1 MFARRALASLGA
13 AFALAAATPTRA
25 AERLGI
31 EDAVRIALER
41 NPELASLGAEVPA
54 ARARLDGATLL
65 AQRNPEV
72 SLGAGSRR
80 TSGDRSG
87 DLEVEVTQEVE
98 VFGERAARIDA
109 ARAALA
115 SAEARYQARRV
126 ELAAETRE
134 TFARALAAERLLTV
148 AREARELAGTVEA
161 AAARRLEVGE
171 ASQIEVNSARVEV
184 GRSAGEVAEAVRR
197 REAAL
202 AELRLLTAIDP
213 ASDLVLA
220 GELAPLAP
228 LALSEGA
235 EPSSFL
241 AVAREQ
247 RPDLRAAREDLQA
260 AAAERRLAGREALPK
275 PRLGARFEREGEED
289 AILGTL
295 SFDLPLLNRN
305 QAGRGVAGAR
315 LAQAQRALEA
325 AERRVSQEVRLALA
339 RLEAARDAARAFEGE
354 VVRAMEE
361 NLRLVATAYQ
371 AGKIGLFELLVLRR
385 DALDARRGRIRAQ
398 EDLVSAE
405 AQLLRALGQEGRRD
419 EP

>member
-1 MFARRALASLGA
+1 MFARRTLASLGA

-25 AERLGI
+25 AEGLGLQ
-31 EDAVRIALER
+31 DAVRIALER
-41 NPELASLGAEVPA
+41 NPELASLGAEVSA
-54 ARARLDGATLL
+54 ARSRLDGATLL

-80 TSGDRSG
+80 TAGDRSG

-98 VFGERAARIDA
+98 VFGERSARIAA

-126 ELAAETRE
+126 ELATETRE
-134 TFARALAAERLLTV
+134 SFARALAAERLLAV

-171 ASQIEVNSARVEV
+171 ASQIEVNSARVEA
-184 GRSAGEVAEAVRR
+184 GRSASEVAEAIRR

-202 AELRLLTAIDP
+202 AELRLLAAIDP
-213 ASDLVLA
+213 ASDLVLS
-220 GELAPLAP
+220 GELAPLALP
-228 LALSEGA
+228 ERA
-235 EPSSFL
+235 EPSSIL
-241 AVAREQ
+241 AVALEQ
-247 RPDLRAAREDLQA
+247 RPDLRAAREDLKA
-260 AAAERRLAGREALPK
+260 AAAERRLAEREALPK

-315 LAQAQRALEA
+315 LVQAQRALEA

-405 AQLLRALGQEGRRD
+405 AQLLRALGQEGPSR
-419 EP
+419 

>member
-1 MFARRALASLGA
+1 MFARRTLASLGA

-25 AERLGI
+25 AEDIGI

-41 NPELASLGAEVPA
+41 NPELASLGAEVSA

-65 AQRNPEV
+65 VQRNPEV

-80 TSGDRSG
+80 TDGERSP
-87 DLEVEVTQEVE
+87 DLEVEVAQEVE
-98 VFGERAARIDA
+98 IFGERAARIDA

-115 SAEARYQARRV
+115 SAEGRYQARRV

-134 TFARALAAERLLTV
+134 SFARAVAAERLLTV
-148 AREARELAGTVEA
+148 AREARELAGAVES

-184 GRSAGEVAEAVRR
+184 GRAASEVAEALRR

-202 AELRLLTAIDP
+202 AELRLLIAVDP
-213 ASDLVLA
+213 ARDLALA
-220 GELAPLAP
+220 GELAPLALP
-228 LALSEGA
+228 ERAD
-235 EPSSFL
+235 PSSIL
-241 AVAREQ
+241 SVAREQ
-247 RPDLRAAREDLQA
+247 RADLRAAREDLQA

-275 PRLGARFEREGEED
+275 PRLGARFVREGEED

-295 SFDLPLLNRN
+295 SFDLPLVNRN

-315 LAQAQRALEA
+315 FVQAQRALEA

-405 AQLLRALGQEGRRD
+405 AQLLRALGQEGPSR
-419 EP
+419 